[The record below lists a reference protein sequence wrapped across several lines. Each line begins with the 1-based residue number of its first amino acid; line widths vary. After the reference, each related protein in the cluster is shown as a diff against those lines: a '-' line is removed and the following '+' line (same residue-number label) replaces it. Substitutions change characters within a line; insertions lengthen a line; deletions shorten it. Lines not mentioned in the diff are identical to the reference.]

1 MSCSVLF
8 EEQVRV
14 PFVASLEEFRHWAR
28 SDEFPERGRIDY
40 IGGQIEVDMS
50 PEDLFTHGT
59 LKTEV
64 SSKIYVR
71 VQELRAGEVFIDLA
85 RISCPDADLSVEP
98 DIVFVSNRSFDSGR
112 VQLVAKAS
120 DEPGRYIEI
129 EGPPD
134 LVVEI
139 VSDASVT
146 KDTKRLPEAYSKA
159 GVKELWIIDARKK
172 ILEFSIYHGQRSGLM
187 LVPAD
192 KNGFTRSSVLRRRYR
207 LARRFSPR
215 GWALYKLYERE

>member
-1 MSCSVLF
+1 MSSAVLF

-14 PFVASLEEFRHWAR
+14 PFVTSLEEFREWAQ
-28 SDEFPERGRIDY
+28 SEDFPERGRIDY

-64 SSKIYVR
+64 ASKIYLR
-71 VQELRAGEVFIDLA
+71 VQKLKAGEVFIDRA

-98 DIVFVSNRSFDSGR
+98 DVVFVSNRSFDSGR
-112 VQLVAKAS
+112 VRLIPKAS
-120 DEPGRYIEI
+120 EEPGRFIEL

-134 LVVEI
+134 LVVEV

-146 KDTKRLPEAYSKA
+146 KDTKRLPAAYSKA
-159 GVKELWIIDARKK
+159 GVKELWIIDARKTT
-172 ILEFSIYHGQRSGLM
+172 LEFSIYHHGRTGLS

-192 KNGFTRSSVLRRRYR
+192 KNGFKQSSVLRCRYR
-207 LARRFSPR
+207 LTRKFSPR
-215 GWALYKLYERE
+215 GWAVYKLHERA